1 MLHDTF
7 LKINKDLRPAS
18 WLGLHTRF
26 LPFSDVNHVA
36 TSGIIKNRR
45 SISDTT
51 QHHHD
56 SNSLRSQV
64 GNPLPSNQP
73 NRKWWS
79 WGICILCHSLSFCPS
94 TLSSAFRQKQVL
106 WVLSPA
112 ARWGSLDFMSTS
124 TSCSSFVSSSS
135 PSSFSLSPSC
145 QDHSQR
151 DRQLPRQHIIACFIA
166 SSLASLFY
174 AATVG
179 PAKTEHYA
187 RLNATYEVRTSQIE
201 GQMNWNRMSVS
212 GDHPKKVIRGRLL
225 LDFDLRLWHLRTKDL
240 MGALC
245 LCNDRLRSFQLSRTP
260 KIKIS

>member
-7 LKINKDLRPAS
+7 LKINKDLCPAS

-79 WGICILCHSLSFCPS
+79 WGICILSFS
-94 TLSSAFRQKQVL
+94 V
-106 WVLSPA
+106 VLSLNSILCLPTET
-112 ARWGSLDFMSTS
+112 G
-124 TSCSSFVSSSS
+124 FVSS
-135 PSSFSLSPSC
+135 FPSC
-145 QDHSQR
+145 QVR
-151 DRQLPRQHIIACFIA
+151 VTRFYVNIQLVFFLRRPSPCRRVVKIIANVIASFPASTSSPA
-166 SSLASLFY
+166 SSLARS
-174 AATVG
+174 
-179 PAKTEHYA
+179 PASSTQPLWA
-187 RLNATYEVRTSQIE
+187 L
-201 GQMNWNRMSVS
+201 
-212 GDHPKKVIRGRLL
+212 PKPNTMPG
-225 LDFDLRLWHLRTKDL
+225 
-240 MGALC
+240 
-245 LCNDRLRSFQLSRTP
+245 
-260 KIKIS
+260 